1 METAGRKQAHY
12 SLADAGLPL
21 GEMGAFAVTRISGV
35 CKDLTTENGKA
46 GLWTTGVHRGGEAC
60 GNWPR
65 MDAGPLCPCSL
76 SNGTVS
82 LTPPSDRHLRWG
94 LSQSRVP
101 SIWGSVSSS
110 FPAKGN

>member
-46 GLWTTGVHRGGEAC
+46 GPWTTGVHRGGEAC
-60 GNWPR
+60 GNWP
-65 MDAGPLCPCSL
+65 ALPLLSL
-76 SNGTVS
+76 QRHCQ
-82 LTPPSDRHLRWG
+82 PDPS
-94 LSQSRVP
+94 V
-101 SIWGSVSSS
+101 
-110 FPAKGN
+110 